1 MDKKTTTLLAVGVL
15 AGVAYLL
22 WKQQAKPKSFAS
34 AVGRM
39 SAAPTSF
46 TIVDKCKRMVSDK
59 KVKYA
64 GNSYYNCCGL
74 GILGIEPGP
83 VGCSTSTAAF

>member
-39 SAAPTSF
+39 APTDLQ
-46 TIVDKCKRMVSDK
+46 IVNKCKRMVSED
-59 KVKYA
+59 KVKYM
-64 GNSYYNCCGL
+64 GDFYYNCCGRGVL
-74 GILGIEPGP
+74 GLLPGP
-83 VGCSTSTAAF
+83 IGCSNTTTSID